1 MPQDNQHGRQHGRK
15 KGQSGTAK
23 GTGTPENLKAGAPV
37 VVLVHPQLGENIGMA
52 ARAMLNFALTE
63 MRLVK
68 PRDGWPSESALKAA
82 SGADMV
88 IEGAQ
93 VFETVEE
100 AIADLHYVMA
110 ATARERDQLKTVMT
124 GEKAAS
130 EIRAHAAKGHKT
142 GILFGAERS
151 GLSNEHIAL
160 ADAIL
165 MAPVNPTFASLNLS
179 QAVLLAGYEWFKAAD
194 ERPDA
199 RPGEGPNV
207 RVTKAS
213 KAELQDLFDHLEGE
227 LDGSGFLRPPEKRA
241 SMVRNLRDMWNRAN
255 LMDQDVRT
263 LRGII
268 KSLTLYGGGRKPGEK
283 PEE

>member
-1 MPQDNQHGRQHGRK
+1 MSDSRK

-23 GTGTPENLKAGAPV
+23 GTGTPQNLTAGAPV

-63 MRLVK
+63 LRLVK
-68 PRDGWPSESALKAA
+68 PRDGWPSESALKASA
-82 SGADMV
+82 GANPV

-100 AIADLHYVMA
+100 AIADLHFVVA

-130 EIRAHAAKGHKT
+130 QIRAHAAEGRKT

-165 MAPVNPTFASLNLS
+165 QAPVNPTFASLNLS
-179 QAVLLAGYEWFKAAD
+179 QAVLLVGYEWFKAGD
-194 ERPDA
+194 QRPEA
-199 RPGEGPNV
+199 RLGEGLHA
-207 RVTKAS
+207 RSAKAT
-213 KAELQDLFDHLEGE
+213 KAELQGLFEHLESE
-227 LDGSGFLRPPEKRA
+227 LDASGFFRPQARRA
-241 SMVRNLRDMWNRAN
+241 SMVRNLRDMWNRAD
-255 LMDQDVRT
+255 LMEQDVRT

-268 KSLTLYGGGRKPGEK
+268 KALVLYGARRPKRNDDHK
-283 PEE
+283 H

>member
-1 MPQDNQHGRQHGRK
+1 MSEGRK

-23 GTGTPENLKAGAPV
+23 GAGTPVQLMEGAPV

-63 MRLVK
+63 LRLVK
-68 PRDGWPSESALKAA
+68 PRDGWPSESALKAS
-82 SGADMV
+82 SGASLV
-88 IEGAQ
+88 IENAQ

-100 AIADLHYVMA
+100 AVADLQYVIA

-124 GEKAAS
+124 GERAAQ
-130 EIRAHAAKGHKT
+130 EIRAEAAQGHKT

-151 GLSNEHIAL
+151 GLANEHIAL

-194 ERPDA
+194 VRPEA
-199 RPGEGPNV
+199 RPGEGPSK
-207 RVTKAS
+207 RAARAS
-213 KAELQDLFDHLEGE
+213 KADLQGLFDHLESE
-227 LDGSGFLRPPEKRA
+227 LDASGFLRPPEKRA
-241 SMVRNLRDMWNRAN
+241 SMVRNLRDMWNRAG
-255 LMDQDVRT
+255 LMEQDVNT
-263 LRGII
+263 LRGVI
-268 KSLTLYGGGRKPGEK
+268 KSLAVFGRGRGREDK
-283 PEE
+283 

>member
-1 MPQDNQHGRQHGRK
+1 MADSRK

-23 GTGTPENLKAGAPV
+23 GTGTPENLTSGAPV

-68 PRDGWPSESALKAA
+68 PRDGWPSESALKASAGA
-82 SGADMV
+82 SVV

-100 AIADLHYVMA
+100 AIADLHFVVA

-124 GEKAAS
+124 GERAAK
-130 EIRAHAAKGHKT
+130 EIRSRAAEGLKT

-160 ADAIL
+160 TDAIL

-179 QAVLLAGYEWFKAAD
+179 QAVLLAGYEWFKAGD
-194 ERPDA
+194 ERPEA
-199 RPGEGPNV
+199 RLGYGLHALTP
-207 RVTKAS
+207 KAS
-213 KAELQDLFDHLEGE
+213 KAQLQGLFEHLEAE
-227 LDGSGFLRPPEKRA
+227 LDNSGFFRPKARRA

-255 LMDQDVRT
+255 LMEQDVRT

-268 KSLTLYGGGRKPGEK
+268 KALVLYGARRPKK
-283 PEE
+283 KDDHNH